1 LVHEGKS
8 LTDEMSSVAAQ
19 RPIPSLKGPLTYS
32 VLMHAVLGALLVYS
46 GWTHRGENWGGPGG
60 SVSVGIVGSVPAVPL
75 PRPDLVSPN
84 RVVDNSKGLYKTEP
98 APEIKTPPPDAVP
111 ITQFKLKRPVVP
123 KPKEKPRGFETPPP
137 PKYLSRPSR
146 VLENKTPPPQ
156 NAIPYGGGGAP
167 DVPYSSSTFP
177 LKPGQTTQGGLTFGS
192 SGGASG
198 DFSSKF
204 AWYVQAVQRKV
215 SSNWLQSTI
224 DPNVAVAPRV
234 IVTFD
239 ILRDGRVAN
248 AQITRSSGNYSV
260 DTSAIRAVQNSSPLQ
275 PLPAGYSGSHV
286 SVDFWFDFH
295 R

>member
-1 LVHEGKS
+1 
-8 LTDEMSSVAAQ
+8 MSSVAAQ

-32 VLMHAVLGALLVYS
+32 VLFHAVLGALLIYS
-46 GWTHRGENWGGPGG
+46 GWTHRGENWAAPGG
-60 SVSVGIVGSVPAVPL
+60 SMSVGIVGSAPAVPL

-84 RVVDNSKGLYKTEP
+84 RTVDNSKGLYKTEP
-98 APEIKTPPPDAVP
+98 APELKQPEPDAVP
-111 ITQFKLKRPVVP
+111 ITKFKLKRPPPP
-123 KPKEKPRGFETPPP
+123 KPKEKPKGFVTPPP

-156 NAIPYGGGGAP
+156 NAVPYGGGGAP
-167 DVPYSSSTFP
+167 DIPYSSSTFP
-177 LKPGQTTQGGLTFGS
+177 LKPGQSTQGGLTFGS
-192 SGGASG
+192 NGANGEFASQ
-198 DFSSKF
+198 F

-215 SSNWLQSTI
+215 SGNWLQSTI
-224 DPNVAVAPRV
+224 DANITVAPRV

-260 DTSAIRAVQNSSPLQ
+260 DTSALRAVQNSSPLN

>member
-1 LVHEGKS
+1 
-8 LTDEMSSVAAQ
+8 MSSVAAQ

-32 VLMHAVLGALLVYS
+32 VLFHAILGALLIYS
-46 GWTHRGENWGGPGG
+46 GWTHRGENWGGTGE
-60 SVSVGIVGSVPAVPL
+60 SMHVGIVGSAPAIPL
-75 PRPDLVSPN
+75 PKPDLVSPN

-98 APEIKTPPPDAVP
+98 APEIKTPPPDAIP
-111 ITQFKLKRPVVP
+111 ITKFKLKRPVP
-123 KPKEKPRGFETPPP
+123 PPKEKPKGFVTPPP

-156 NAIPYGGGGAP
+156 NAVPYGGGGAP
-167 DVPYSSSTFP
+167 DVPYSSGTFQM
-177 LKPGQTTQGGLTFGS
+177 KPGQNTQGGLTFGS
-192 SGGASG
+192 SGAPG
-198 DFSSKF
+198 DFASQF
-204 AWYVQAVQRKV
+204 AWYVEAVQRKV

-260 DTSAIRAVQNSSPLQ
+260 DTSALRAVQNSSPLN

>member
-1 LVHEGKS
+1 
-8 LTDEMSSVAAQ
+8 MSSVAAQ
-19 RPIPSLKGPLTYS
+19 RPIPNLKGPLTYS
-32 VLMHAVLGALLVYS
+32 VLMHAILGGLLVYS
-46 GWTHRGENWGGPGG
+46 GFTHRGPNWGGPGG
-60 SVSVGIVGSVPAVPL
+60 SVSVGIIGSVPAVPL

-98 APEIKTPPPDAVP
+98 APEIKAPEPDAVP
-111 ITQFKLKRPVVP
+111 LQKFKLKPPP
-123 KPKEKPRGFETPPP
+123 KPKEKPKGFENPPP
-137 PKYLSRPSR
+137 PKYASRPSR
-146 VLENKTPPPQ
+146 VLENKTPPPP
-156 NAIPYGGGGAP
+156 NAVPYGGGGAP

-177 LKPGQTTQGGLTFGS
+177 LKPGQSTQGGLTFGS
-192 SGGASG
+192 NGANG
-198 DFSSKF
+198 DFSSQF

-215 SSNWLQSTI
+215 SSNWLQATI
-224 DPNVAVAPRV
+224 DPNITVAPRV
-234 IVTFD
+234 VITFD

-275 PLPAGYSGSHV
+275 PLPSQYSGSHV